1 MSATATEQ
9 ADILTVLVLVKE
21 RWKVAKKIGGGGF
34 GEIYEALDLLTRV
47 SVALKVESA
56 LQPKQVLKMEVAVL
70 KKLQGKDHVCR
81 FVGCGRN
88 DRFNYVVMELQGRNL
103 ADLRRSM
110 TRGTFTISTT
120 LRLGRQILEA
130 IESIHSVGFLHRDIK
145 PSNFAMGRFPSTCRT
160 CYMLDF
166 GLARQFTNSCQE
178 VRPPRPVA
186 GFRGTVRYASVNA
199 HKNKEM
205 GRHDDLWSLFYML
218 VEFMVG
224 QLPWRKIKDKEH
236 VGKLKDTY
244 DHRLMLKHL
253 PAEFTV
259 FLDHISNL
267 DYFTKP
273 DYQLLMSVFDN
284 SMKTYNVVEN
294 DPYDWE
300 RTGSD
305 GTLSINATATTPQHH
320 TRLTPAHMGMAN
332 ASLVPGDLAR
342 ENTDDVLQDEQLS
355 DNGENNPPP
364 DRLPGSP
371 SMPRANQEA
380 DVWEMLDR
388 DRNRIRT
395 AVWKAATEEE
405 HSNNQGGLQSPHANP
420 SLGSPVRV
428 HSEMLGA
435 SGQDGGGPLLRKLRN
450 IHSFELDRRLTL
462 EAKPS
467 PERFLEACS
476 VKQQG
481 CGQEKGSEVGQG
493 VSVPAV
499 GATALGRAG
508 GSERV
513 WHYDEEFI
521 SGGGTNGSSPKP
533 VSPHSP
539 GSLEQGEGAPSSGG
553 FVALNLSSGRGEVD
567 SREWVM
573 VERPSESPGTG
584 TGAKATT
591 SPSEEEEED
600 LEVLEVP
607 LGAGQGSR
615 GSPSPGQVHG
625 DRNGNL
631 QGSPGSRT
639 GPPRVDRLELS
650 VGHPPGSLPP
660 ITPTSPA
667 EGLAEEVLTQLPTSP
682 PSLPEEVLART
693 SSPLLLRSPS
703 PHTQTLLTTLSDPL
717 HQRDPPGMR
726 HSYSANHQQHLLR
739 PTSCSSCHA
748 SLPPPPHPGS
758 ARNQSPTGRRK
769 LPAIPAGAANSRFPS
784 VIRITR
790 AQLQQLT
797 AQRSQS
803 GSDSA
808 PHCLLLERR
817 GEAAAEAKQP
827 QDNTATADIHSSQG
841 QERLPTPNHTFTQ
854 PGSQPASPTTLHD
867 LLADTL
873 VNGGDTNTQT
883 HTKAHSPVPSRMS
896 SPHSPRS
903 PVSPNSPRSH
913 SPRSPRSPHSP
924 VLGLVNGHL
933 SPPAY
938 GQGDGSSGAFP
949 ELKDH
954 ESDQPRP
961 DKGDGVETS
970 DPAPA
975 LTPSSLPSAPRRD
988 PSRRLSRIPVLEPS
1002 SLLDLLPTPGS
1013 AMEKL
1018 LQKKAHHHQG
1028 GGHHPAPSPTASPS
1042 LSHRGSMMASLPRGE
1057 QLSSGSDRS
1066 ETADESFLGS
1076 RSDRQGDDAPSL
1088 SSSSSPLSRKSRIP
1102 RPVNLPNPATEQER
1116 AAQYLPRP
1124 PPGKPPSRPAV
1135 EGRLRRYRIRA
1146 GSTSDSDLLTCLAQL
1161 MHHGHGGGSVR
1172 GSPHHGRSSAQHGGS
1187 RMGMCSLTS
1196 SPHHHH
1202 HRSSSASPRSSSSLQ
1217 RSVSSSPSR
1226 HEHRGGERGGGGVCF
1241 GRSRSPPSFSGS
1253 PPPPRRSYPHHQET
1267 CCGRQARTGPFHQHA
1282 PRGKVCSREERERK
1296 CSSKLSSR

>member
-1 MSATATEQ
+1 MSAAATDQ

-21 RWKVAKKIGGGGF
+21 RWKVTKKIGGGGF

-56 LQPKQVLKMEVAVL
+56 QQPKQVLKMEVAVL
-70 KKLQGKDHVCR
+70 KKLQGKEHVCR

-103 ADLRRSM
+103 AELRRSM
-110 TRGTFTISTT
+110 TRGTFTVSTT
-120 LRLGRQILEA
+120 LRLGRQTLEA

-236 VGKLKDTY
+236 VGKLKDSY

-273 DYQLLMSVFDN
+273 DYQLLLSVFDN

-305 GTLSINATATTPQHH
+305 GTLTINATATTPQHH

-332 ASLVPGDLAR
+332 ASLIPGDLAR

-364 DRLPGSP
+364 DRRPGSP

-380 DVWEMLDR
+380 DVWEELDR
-388 DRNRIRT
+388 NRNRIRT

-405 HSNNQGGLQSPHANP
+405 HSNNQGGLQSPYANL

-428 HSEMLGA
+428 HSEMVGV
-435 SGQDGGGPLLRKLRN
+435 SGQDGGSPLLRKLRN

-462 EAKPS
+462 ETKPS
-467 PERFLEACS
+467 PERFMEACS
-476 VKQQG
+476 GNQQEG
-481 CGQEKGSEVGQG
+481 CGQQQEKGLA
-493 VSVPAV
+493 VPTG
-499 GATALGRAG
+499 GATGPGRG
-508 GSERV
+508 GTDRV
-513 WHYDEEFI
+513 WHNDEEFL
-521 SGGGTNGSSPKP
+521 SGGGASGSPKP
-533 VSPHSP
+533 VSPHSHR
-539 GSLEQGEGAPSSGG
+539 SLEQGEGAPSSGG
-553 FVALNLSSGRGEVD
+553 FVALNLSSGQGKVD
-567 SREWVM
+567 SRECVM
-573 VERPSESPGTG
+573 MERPSGFPGTG
-584 TGAKATT
+584 MGDRTTT
-591 SPSEEEEED
+591 SPSKEEEEE
-600 LEVLEVP
+600 LELLEVP
-607 LGAGQGSR
+607 LGAGEGSTVN
-615 GSPSPGQVHG
+615 PSPGQVHG
-625 DRNGNL
+625 DRDGDL
-631 QGSPGSRT
+631 QGQPGASGR
-639 GPPRVDRLELS
+639 PPRVDRLELS
-650 VGHPPGSLPP
+650 VGPTGSLPP
-660 ITPTSPA
+660 VTPSSPA
-667 EGLAEEVLTQLPTSP
+667 DALAEGALTQLPTSP
-682 PSLPEEVLART
+682 PSLPEEVLARM

-717 HQRDPPGMR
+717 HQRDPPGMGR
-726 HSYSANHQQHLLR
+726 SYSADHHHQYLLH
-739 PTSCSSCHA
+739 PTSSSSYHA
-748 SLPPPPHPGS
+748 SLPPPTHPGLGS
-758 ARNQSPTGRRK
+758 ARNQSPSGRRK
-769 LPAIPAGAANSRFPS
+769 LPAIPAGAASSKFPS

-797 AQRSQS
+797 AQQSQS
-803 GSDSA
+803 GSDCA
-808 PHCLLLERR
+808 PQCLQLERR
-817 GEAAAEAKQP
+817 GDATAEAQQP
-827 QDNTATADIHSSQG
+827 QDNTATTDIYI
-841 QERLPTPNHTFTQ
+841 LPTPSQ
-854 PGSQPASPTTLHD
+854 PGSPTSLDD

-873 VNGGDTNTQT
+873 INGGDTQT
-883 HTKAHSPVPSRMS
+883 YTKAHSPVPSRAS
-896 SPHSPRS
+896 
-903 PVSPNSPRSH
+903 
-913 SPRSPRSPHSP
+913 SPRSPRSPR
-924 VLGLVNGHL
+924 
-933 SPPAY
+933 SPPN
-938 GQGDGSSGAFP
+938 GQGDGSGSGAFP
-949 ELKDH
+949 ELKDP
-954 ESDQPRP
+954 ESDQPQP
-961 DKGDGVETS
+961 DRGDGVETT
-970 DPAPA
+970 DQTPA
-975 LTPSSLPSAPRRD
+975 LTTPSPPPSPRKD
-988 PSRRLSRIPVLEPS
+988 PSRRLSRIPV
-1002 SLLDLLPTPGS
+1002 LLDLLPTPGS

-1018 LQKKAHHHQG
+1018 LQKKAPHHQG
-1028 GGHHPAPSPTASPS
+1028 GGHHPAPSLSI
-1042 LSHRGSMMASLPRGE
+1042 SHRGPAVASLPHGD
-1057 QLSSGSDRS
+1057 QLSSASDRS
-1066 ETADESFLGS
+1066 EKADESFLGS
-1076 RSDRQGDDAPSL
+1076 RSDCQGDDGPSL
-1088 SSSSSPLSRKSRIP
+1088 SSSSSPLFRKSKIP
-1102 RPVNLPNPATEQER
+1102 RPFNPANPAPEQES

-1124 PPGKPPSRPAV
+1124 PPGRPPSRLAT
-1135 EGRLRRYRIRA
+1135 EGRLKRYRIRA
-1146 GSTSDSDLLTCLAQL
+1146 GSTSDSDLLTCLSQL
-1161 MHHGHGGGSVR
+1161 MHHGQGGGSAR
-1172 GSPHHGRSSAQHGGS
+1172 GSPHHGHSSAQLVGS

-1196 SPHHHH
+1196 SPHQHH
-1202 HRSSSASPRSSSSLQ
+1202 HRSSSASPRSCSSLQ

-1226 HEHRGGERGGGGVCF
+1226 HEHRGGERGRGVCF
-1241 GRSRSPPSFSGS
+1241 GRSCSPPSFSGS
-1253 PPPPRRSYPHHQET
+1253 PPPPRRSYPHHQEK
-1267 CCGRQARTGPFHQHA
+1267 CCGRQARTGSHHHHA
-1282 PRGKVCSREERERK
+1282 LKWKACSREERERK